1 METISPKYR
10 IDLVKKIQSKLNKDF
25 NGKIEI
31 ENYLRMFQE
40 ENDFFNNSDF
50 QITYDQ
56 IDTNYFEINITK
68 TLGEIA
74 RNCPEKLIVI
84 AIDLGIETP
93 DFIPA
98 IPTFRNKIK
107 DDYKNASRSFEKA
120 FKNIEVDP
128 SEAVGNSNSILES
141 IIKEILSSEPFNNV
155 DASKMTSKKLIQTI
169 INEFNFTANEHN
181 IPDEIKSISNALIT
195 IGKSI
200 EDLRS
205 DKTLHHGQNSEKYI
219 IDDPLYAYFAVNSCA
234 TVGLF
239 LINYYE
245 RKYKKQVKQIAEI
258 NDDDLPF

>member
-1 METISPKYR
+1 MEDISPKYR
-10 IDLVKKIQSKLNKDF
+10 MELIKTIDNELWKYYKSYKEVEQYIKF
-25 NGKIEI
+25 
-31 ENYLRMFQE
+31 
-40 ENDFFNNSDF
+40 F
-50 QITYDQ
+50 QIEYSNCEHNFEIVYKSD
-56 IDTNYFEINITK
+56 DTNKRNIDVMK

-74 RNCPEKLIVI
+74 QNDSELLLRV

-120 FKNIEVDP
+120 FKNVEVDP

-155 DASKMTSKKLIQTI
+155 DASNMTSKKLIQTI
-169 INEFNFTANEHN
+169 IKEFNFTANEHN
-181 IPDEIKSISNALIT
+181 IPDEIKSISSALIT